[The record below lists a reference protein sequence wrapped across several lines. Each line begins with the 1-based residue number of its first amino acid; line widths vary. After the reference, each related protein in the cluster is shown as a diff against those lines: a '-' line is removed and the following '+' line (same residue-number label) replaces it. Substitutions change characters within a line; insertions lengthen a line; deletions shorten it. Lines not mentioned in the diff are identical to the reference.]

1 MKNLRLTMLT
11 AAAVALL
18 AAGAAAAGDPPAQ
31 AGRIWAAPGDHVGLF
46 THATLTLDGL
56 DDYGAVAKAAEDW
69 PLTAQYRFSSV
80 FAWNR
85 TWDTGRWLTL
95 RGAGENG
102 GRPGGAG
109 SLGLWGGST
118 GGFRTSVT
126 YRSFDHYYDGTSEM
140 RSAAFAAPP
149 PPAAIDPA
157 PVMNWNRFE
166 AAGYHRVWNG
176 FGLEAG
182 VAFTR
187 RDGTKGSLLRSGAGG
202 AVPGL
207 KHFGT
212 LDRKVWAG
220 GDYAYGKLAT
230 DWEVSYRKSEGD
242 RALGTRHLF
251 TDDRTLWS
259 GRVGGALEVSPTLRL
274 VGQAAGSYLES
285 NPHETQGL
293 ADRDVASDAVSGT
306 GRVGALWTL
315 SRGTRLDLSA
325 AVRNQNV
332 DGQVG
337 PDDAVVHA
345 VDRDLTS
352 QDYRAALSTTRLP
365 STRLQLSYRYRT
377 SDLEETTAQGGVPGS
392 GVEGDFQSTDRQRT
406 SREAALRART
416 RLAHDVTLKAKATW
430 LQEEIDSADTWD
442 TTGGDSWFY
451 WMGDRKRDK
460 LVWEVCL
467 NTRPAAGLSL
477 DLGHQAIAQTFERE
491 DVAGVET
498 TWDAVRGFAVATW
511 AAAPRLTLLGS
522 FSMGQEEY
530 GITGA
535 PVVASD
541 VSPLAYDA
549 TTVRY
554 APGAVLDLGRGWNC
568 EGHYEAVRTTDSVE
582 NDLDRW
588 SARTSWRFAEKLTA
602 TASYRRCEF
611 DENRWDDYIFD
622 QYSLSVGG
630 VF

>member
-1 MKNLRLTMLT
+1 MKNLHLSMLT

-18 AAGAAAAGDPPAQ
+18 AAGAAVAGELPAQ
-31 AGRIWAAPGDHVGLF
+31 ADRIWSVPGDHVGLF
-46 THATLTLDGL
+46 SHATLTLDAL
-56 DDYGAVAKAAEDW
+56 DSYGYSAKAAEDW
-69 PLTAQYRFSSV
+69 QLTEKFRFSSV

-85 TWDTGRWLTL
+85 NWDSGRWLTL
-95 RGAGENG
+95 RGAGEDG

-109 SLGLWGGST
+109 SLGLWGGSP
-118 GGFRTSVT
+118 GKFRTSVT

-140 RSAAFAAPP
+140 RSAVFAAPP
-149 PPAAIDPA
+149 SPPALTPT

-166 AAGYHRVWNG
+166 AASSHRVWNG
-176 FGLEAG
+176 FGLEGG

-187 RDGTKGSLLRSGAGG
+187 RDGIKGSLLRSGAGS
-202 AVPGL
+202 AVPAQ

-212 LDRKVWAG
+212 LDRRVWAG

-230 DWEVSYRKSEGD
+230 DWEVSYQKSEGD
-242 RALGTRHLF
+242 RALGTRHLT

-259 GRVGGALEVSPTLRL
+259 GRVGGALEVSPALRL
-274 VGQAAGSYLES
+274 VGQAIGSYLES

-293 ADRDVASDAVSGT
+293 ADRDITSDAVSGT
-306 GRVGALWTL
+306 GRVGALWTPA
-315 SRGTRLDLSA
+315 RGTRLDLSA

-337 PDDAVVHA
+337 PDNAVVHA
-345 VDRDLTS
+345 VDRDRTS
-352 QDYRAALSTTRLP
+352 QDYHAALSTTRLP
-365 STRLQLSYRYRT
+365 STRLQMSYRYRT
-377 SDLEETTAQGGVPGS
+377 SDLEETTAQDGVPGS
-392 GVEGDFQSTDRQRT
+392 GTEGDLQSTDQQRT
-406 SREAALRART
+406 SQEASLRART
-416 RLAHDVTLKAKATW
+416 RLGHNVTLKAKAQW
-430 LQEEIDSADTWD
+430 RQEEIDSADTWD
-442 TTGGDSWFY
+442 TAGGDAWFY

-467 NTRPAAGLSL
+467 NTRPVPGVSL
-477 DLGHQAIAQTFERE
+477 DLGHQTIAQTFERE
-491 DVAGVET
+491 DIPGVET

-511 AAAPRLTLLGS
+511 AVAPRLTLLGS
-522 FSMGQEEY
+522 FSMGQEQY
-530 GITGA
+530 GIDGA
-535 PVVASD
+535 PAVASD
-541 VSPLAYDA
+541 VSPLVYDA

-554 APGAVLDLGRGWNC
+554 APGAVLDLGRGWSC

-588 SARTSWRFAEKLTA
+588 SARTSWRFAEKLTM

-622 QYSLSVGG
+622 LYSLSVGG